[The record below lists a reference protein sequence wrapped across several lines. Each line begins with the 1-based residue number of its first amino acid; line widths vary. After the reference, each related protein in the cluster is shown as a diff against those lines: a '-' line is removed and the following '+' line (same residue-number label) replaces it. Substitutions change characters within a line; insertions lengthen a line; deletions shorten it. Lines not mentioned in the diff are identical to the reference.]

1 MQAIAAI
8 HGFDARV
15 GAQRQCGLFLGP
27 LGFKGRTFGQAPGF
41 DLAAEF
47 LSTEAVRS
55 RVSCRDGP
63 ASANSDQGSD
73 LRERCKDITLGERRR
88 RPIRAA
94 RIGVVIDPL
103 PDTANGSGGR
113 FVDLHEVG
121 PGVRPGRGIL
131 EAPVAFGPLPLEGR
145 NRGVGGI
152 RAALIDIPDVGPGD
166 GVRGLQHVAPAP
178 AKGLAVVGEVADG
191 PDHISGLAGEVRM
204 PVTPGVEP
212 IGGRCD
218 QIGHWV
224 RDRAHQTLPPIADL
238 DKLLLSGLNLLN
250 ELLKLQKLVGDHR
263 ALVAVERIAGGG
275 EYGSFWVAPHV
286 VSGSGFESA
295 LALSNPTGQAITV
308 FVTLLSA
315 SGGAPHPS
323 QSAPRRHP
331 FNIPANGAVSIGA
344 APLTGL
350 AIAPT
355 VNGWIQVES
364 PNLAL
369 AGTLVISRAA
379 QRTAYPLDP
388 IAASERLY
396 LQTVGLNTELGG
408 LVLVNLGDV
417 VADIELAVLDKEG
430 CTLARAAVTVG
441 RRAKVTP
448 LVGDLFPGV
457 NLSEGRMLVL
467 RSATPIYGAL
477 LAEAGRGLLA
487 AATAGAALPELD
499 RPASLR
505 PRIASVEPEQVQP
518 GDRLSLRIANSGF
531 DFTVLLG
538 GRPVT
543 VRPLAPGI
551 SLVEFEVPNIK
562 AGFVDLTI
570 RSADGTVSRA
580 DTLRVAPS
588 DAPPFREVLG
598 RAFYEKIDIGRDGLD
613 PSRPV
618 LVPIRDAVVEV
629 FARVSNQVFSAG
641 YTDTEGAFRVFV
653 PHGSEY
659 AVRVLSRSSSS
670 DVLVANN
677 TNAGTIYSVNS
688 DVDAAR
694 PPVLIASDANR
705 ISGAFNILEVIRQGN
720 ALLRRFD
727 VNLPAPELGIFWS
740 PANTPVAGDVATGQI
755 GGTFF
760 SAGNNTAFILGDR
773 TTDSDEFDDAVILHE
788 YAHGLATRF
797 SRDDSRGGPHILGDV
812 LDPRVAWSEG
822 WANFFSALVR
832 ADPIY
837 RDSRDPGGSLV
848 LEYDLEENVPAGD
861 RPGYRSEFSVHSMLW
876 DLVDDIE
883 DAGDVSE
890 IPIAPIWEAFV
901 ELKDDR
907 FVYLPS
913 FLDRLV
919 ALMPSETF
927 GIDQIARQ
935 RGIDYIAGAVPPVS
949 NPFPQPVSRTEAVT
963 GEVDSLSRG
972 RANLAQSA
980 HQYVFDV
987 GGGAV
992 SLRLDITGVGPG
1004 GNPVANDL
1012 DLFLMDLEGRFLAL
1026 SDRGLNGQSE
1036 LISTFLP
1043 AGRYVVE
1050 VRSFY
1055 THGETGE
1062 HVFNAGA
1069 YRLEFSLP

>member
-1 MQAIAAI
+1 MKILGRLLCAVAMAVAVAAPA
-8 HGFDARV
+8 GGQSLFYFPRLEQG
-15 GAQRQCGLFLGP
+15 GASSSRLTVTNPSSGPAEVQFELFGLNGP
-27 LGFKGRTFGQAPGF
+27 LTAPALGRVRYRLEAGRVLSMPVDRVFATGGTAGWIRVRSKQSGLSATLLAGDFIESLEAVPAAVPMTDQLVALPAARLPLAGNLRAVNPSEERVALSVTVFDSQGNSVSTFPATLEAHAGIDF
-41 DLAAEF
+41 DLSSIA
-47 LSTEAVRS
+47 
-55 RVSCRDGP
+55 GP
-63 ASANSDQGSD
+63 PGAW
-73 LRERCKDITLGERRR
+73 T
-88 RPIRAA
+88 A
-94 RIGVVIDPL
+94 RIN
-103 PDTANGSGGR
+103 AS
-113 FVDLHEVG
+113 
-121 PGVRPGRGIL
+121 RPVL
-131 EAPVAFGPLPLEGR
+131 AQ
-145 NRGVGGI
+145 
-152 RAALIDIPDVGPGD
+152 AALGSNESRI
-166 GVRGLQHVAPAP
+166 
-178 AKGLAVVGEVADG
+178 
-191 PDHISGLAGEVRM
+191 
-204 PVTPGVEP
+204 
-212 IGGRCD
+212 
-218 QIGHWV
+218 
-224 RDRAHQTLPPIADL
+224 
-238 DKLLLSGLNLLN
+238 LLSGLP
-250 ELLKLQKLVGDHR
+250 
-263 ALVAVERIAGGG
+263 AAGST
-275 EYGSFWVAPHV
+275 GSFWVAPHV
-286 VSGSGFESA
+286 VSGSGFEST
-295 LALSNPTGQAITV
+295 LVLSNPAGQAITV

-315 SGGAPHPS
+315 SGGATHPS
-323 QSAPRRHP
+323 QSVPRRHP

-344 APLTGL
+344 AQLTGL
-350 AIAPT
+350 VIAPT

-379 QRTAYPLDP
+379 QRTAYPLEP
-388 IAASERLY
+388 IAASERMY
-396 LQTVGLNTELGG
+396 PQTVGLNTELAG
-408 LVLVNLGDV
+408 LVLANLGDV
-417 VADIELAVLDKEG
+417 VADIELVVLDKEG
-430 CTLARAAVTVG
+430 FTLARSSVAVG
-441 RRAKVTP
+441 ARAKRTP

-487 AATAGAALPELD
+487 AARAGAALPELD

-505 PRIASVEPEQVQP
+505 PRIVSMRPEQVQP
-518 GDRLSLRIANSGF
+518 GDRVRLLIEHSGF
-531 DFTVLLG
+531 DFTLLLG

-543 VRPLAPGI
+543 VRHLAPGI
-551 SLVEFEVPNIK
+551 PLVEFEVPNIK

-580 DTLRVAPS
+580 HTLRVEPS

-598 RAFYEKIDIGRDGLD
+598 RAFYEKVDIGPDGLD
-613 PSRPV
+613 PSLPV

-641 YTDTEGAFRVFV
+641 YTDPEGAFRVLV

-677 TNAGTIYSVNS
+677 TNAGTIYTVNS

-720 ALLRRFD
+720 ALLRRID
-727 VNLPAPELGIFWS
+727 VNLSAPELGIFWS

-788 YAHGLATRF
+788 YAHGLAERF
-797 SRDDSRGGPHILGDV
+797 SRDDSRGGPHTLGDV
-812 LDPRVAWSEG
+812 LDPRMAWSEG

-837 RDSRDPGGSLV
+837 RDSRDLGGSLV

-861 RPGYRSEFSVHSMLW
+861 SPGYRSEFSVHSMLW

-890 IPIAPIWEAFV
+890 IPLAPIWKAFV
-901 ELKDDR
+901 GLKDDR

-919 ALMPSETF
+919 GLVPSETF
-927 GIDQIARQ
+927 GIEQIARQ
-935 RGIDYIAGAVPPVS
+935 RGIDYIAGADPSVS
-949 NPFPQPVSRTEAVT
+949 NPFPQPVSGTEAVT

-987 GGGAV
+987 RSGAV

-1004 GNPVANDL
+1004 GNPTANDL
-1012 DLFLMDLEGRFLAL
+1012 DLFLMDLEGRILAL

-1055 THGETGE
+1055 THGDSGAL
-1062 HVFNAGA
+1062 VFNAGA